1 MKNIQYL
8 ILSSMI
14 LLLSAC
20 EKDTLPTNF
29 APNIIT
35 GEITDSFRTGATIH
49 GEIKS
54 SANYSNLEYG
64 ILISELQTMAEYT
77 KFTANSGET
86 QFSVQA
92 KNLKPGTAYYYC
104 AYVYSG
110 YSMIMG
116 DIKNFTTTGST
127 APVFGEITVVSDE
140 SRSAQV
146 QVALLD
152 DGGSDITS
160 SMVCWNETGKG
171 DPTINDNVINA
182 TIEKAVLKATLSG
195 LKSGKEYQVRA
206 YATNATDNS
215 YSKMKTFHTK
225 AATIPLLSDV
235 TLVSSR
241 ETSITVKSKVE
252 EKGAS
257 EVTEY
262 GFCWSKDK
270 SEPTK
275 EDNSLT
281 VDSQNEN
288 GEFELTIDNLSLNTT
303 YYVRAYAV
311 NKDGTGYSNVYSI
324 TTRGAEPG
332 IYSLEDLIAFR
343 DAKNSG
349 GDLSKWKDW
358 MGFINIHANIDLGDM
373 DWEPIN
379 EISSGESLTC
389 VNGSVIKYKKTT
401 TSFVEDNS
409 WAFIRVNNG
418 SIYSLNIEASLNID
432 NTNEEPI
439 NMSAMCAVNNGDM
452 SDCIVTLTDGS
463 TIKNIRFGGIA
474 YQNNTYLWNCTSKGK
489 LTTTTDVGGICCVH
503 KGTITAENKMSI
515 TLSNASTDNILV
527 GGIAATVG
535 TERTRFDSYCKNQA
549 EIRIED
555 EDSSVKAV
563 GGIVAYA
570 SGKIYFFDCE
580 NYGTIIGSNT
590 TQAIGGI
597 IGNGSELD
605 DNVTLRCSNMGAI
618 TGNPEATG
626 NIAGILGNNQVL
638 GECTFGGT
646 VNGVAGTEN
655 NAVGKEHRLKVG
667 ICSLKDLQDFRDA
680 KNSGGDLS
688 KWKNEHD
695 EIHLYVDLDMGD
707 LDWEPIDEIS
717 AGETF
722 HGHSHTIKYKKS
734 SLNYIKDNSWG
745 FIRKNR
751 GTIREL
757 DFEVN
762 FQVNNTDE
770 EALNMATVCVINE
783 ELISGCNVVLTNKNT
798 LSNVRFGGV
807 AYQNNDLITRCN
819 IKGNLE
825 TTADVGGICCE
836 SNYYIFHSNNE
847 MTITLK
853 DASYPDVL
861 VGGVVA
867 LVSVPSSSSVV
878 ASFRSCENLGNILI
892 DEKTHPVKGIGGIAA
907 CIQGQGWFI
916 HCINRGNITASETT
930 SAVGGI
936 AGDALGMSLK
946 VNMCRFQDCTNIGK
960 IKGNA
965 DVTGCMVGIL
975 GGTTKT
981 FDSECVF
988 EGSVNGVAGS
998 EENAVGKY
1006 LE

>member
-104 AYVYSG
+104 AYAYSG

-270 SEPTK
+270 PEPTK

-311 NKDGTGYSNVYSI
+311 NKDGTGYSNTYSI
-324 TTRGAEPG
+324 TTKGAEPG

-349 GDLSKWKDW
+349 GDLSKWKSYWGDY
-358 MGFINIHANIDLGDM
+358 NIYANIDLGDM

-379 EISSGESLTC
+379 EISSGETLTC

-418 SIYSLNIEASLNID
+418 SIHSLNIEASLNID

-474 YQNNTYLWNCTSKGK
+474 YQNNTHLWNCTAKGK
-489 LTTTTDVGGICCVH
+489 LATTTDVGGICCVH
-503 KGTITAENKMSI
+503 KGAITAENNMSI

-527 GGIAATVG
+527 GGIAANAVG
-535 TERTRFDSYCKNQA
+535 DEYMEFATFCKNYG
-549 EIRIED
+549 EIRIEN

-570 SGKIYFFDCE
+570 SGNVHYYDNE
-580 NYGTIIGSNT
+580 NHGSIIGSKT

-655 NAVGKEHRLKVG
+655 NAVGKEHRVKVG

-695 EIHLYVDLDMGD
+695 EIHLYADIDMGN
-707 LDWEPIDEIS
+707 LDWEPINEIS
-717 AGETF
+717 VGETF
-722 HGHSHTIKYKKS
+722 KGNNHTIKYKKS
-734 SLNYIKDNSWG
+734 SLNYIKDNSWA
-745 FIRKNR
+745 FIRENR
-751 GTIREL
+751 GTIHSL
-757 DFEVN
+757 NFEVN
-762 FQVNNTDE
+762 FQVNNASE
-770 EALNMATVCVINE
+770 EPLNMAAVCVINE
-783 ELISGCNVVLTNKNT
+783 ELISSCDVLLINNNT
-798 LSNVRFGGV
+798 LSNVRFGSI
-807 AYQNNDLITRCN
+807 AYQNNDQIGSSNT
-819 IKGNLE
+819 KGNLE
-825 TTADVGGICCE
+825 TTADVGGICCI
-836 SNYYIFHSNNE
+836 SKGLVDFTDNE
-847 MTITLK
+847 MSIVLRNT
-853 DASYPDVL
+853 SYSNVS
-861 VGGVVA
+861 VGGIVA
-867 LVSVPSSSSVV
+867 ISTETTFSH
-878 ASFRSCENLGNILI
+878 CENFGDILI
-892 DEKTHPVKGIGGIAA
+892 EEKEKPIKGVGGIVATIA
-907 CIQGQGWFI
+907 QGKWERFKG
-916 HCINRGNITASETT
+916 CINRGNITASNMVL
-930 SAVGGI
+930 AVGGI
-936 AGDALGMSLK
+936 LGDASEMPDEVLT
-946 VNMCRFQDCTNIGK
+946 RFRDCANIGK
-960 IKGNA
+960 IIGN
-965 DVTGCMVGIL
+965 DGVTGCMVGIL
-975 GGTTKT
+975 GGTNT
-981 FDSECVF
+981 FSDCEFS
-988 EGSVNGVAGS
+988 GTVNGVAGS